1 MSQSEPTSQS
11 LEITYSITVPEA
23 LSKSSS
29 PPTTAPSAGTL
40 SFPLNTTSSR
50 NEWLSSLEKALGEA
64 RGELNEKLS
73 EWKEVM
79 KPFEKVE
86 GRKKKGD
93 GEGEEEEDGEEG
105 EEE

>member
-1 MSQSEPTSQS
+1 MSQSQPTSQS

-23 LSKSSS
+23 LSRPSP
-29 PPTTAPSAGTL
+29 PPTTAPSSGTL

-86 GRKKKGD
+86 GTKKKGD
-93 GEGEEEEDGEEG
+93 GEGQEDDGEEG